1 MPSPP
6 SFPNVGS
13 GPNAGRAA
21 PGARSRQRDGSFQI
35 VAPSRSRPPGLLVA
49 AVMVILFFGAVGA
62 LLVERAGERREVLA
76 LARTVPMGQALGES
90 DLRVARVSADPA
102 LRAVA
107 GSAVGQVV
115 GKVAATTLLAGSLLT
130 PEALE
135 PDTAPA
141 PGRAIVGLDL
151 KGAQLPL
158 PAGML
163 RAGAQV
169 RVVLT
174 PGDGAE
180 APTDPGQ
187 DEGLGA
193 VLVDR
198 ATIYSVD
205 TAEEADSVHVA
216 VEVDDAQGTEVLRAG
231 AAGRVGLVLL
241 GRAGRGS

>member
-6 SFPNVGS
+6 SFPNVGTE
-13 GPNAGRAA
+13 PNPRRAA
-21 PGARSRQRDGSFQI
+21 PGARSRQRDGAFQ
-35 VAPSRSRPPGLLVA
+35 VAAPRRSRPPALLVA
-49 AVMVILFFGAVGA
+49 AVMLISFFGAVGA
-62 LLVERAGERREVLA
+62 LLVERAGERRDVLV
-76 LARTVPMGQALGES
+76 LGRTVPMGQPLVES
-90 DLRVARVSADPA
+90 DLRVVRVSADPA
-102 LRAVA
+102 LRGVA

-115 GKVAATTLLAGSLLT
+115 GKVAATTLLAGTLLT
-130 PEALE
+130 REALE
-135 PDTAPA
+135 AVAAPA

-163 RAGAQV
+163 MAGAQV

-174 PGDGAE
+174 PDDGSQ

-187 DEGLGA
+187 DDETAA

-198 ATIYSVD
+198 ATVYSVD
-205 TAEEADSVHVA
+205 AAPEAESVHIA
-216 VEVDDAQGTEVLRAG
+216 VEVGEADGTAVLRAG

-241 GRAGRGS
+241 GGAGRGS